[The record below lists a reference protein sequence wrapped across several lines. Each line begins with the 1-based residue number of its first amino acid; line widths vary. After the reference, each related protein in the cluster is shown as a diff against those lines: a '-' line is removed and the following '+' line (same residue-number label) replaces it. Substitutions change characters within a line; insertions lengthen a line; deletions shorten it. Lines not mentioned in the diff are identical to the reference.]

1 MPYKDKKMKKL
12 YMIDWNE
19 RNAENRAWSNTL
31 WREENQD
38 RKNELDRLSW
48 HRHKDFYNWT
58 KRFKR
63 NLDKRKFI
71 GD

>member
-1 MPYKDKKMKKL
+1 M
-12 YMIDWNE
+12 
-19 RNAENRAWSNTL
+19 NTL
-31 WREENQD
+31 WREANQD

-48 HRHKDFYNWT
+48 HRHNEFYNWV

-63 NLDKRKFI
+63 KLDKMNFI